1 MSDLKDLL
9 NKIRVEHTTAP
20 VVKEEFE
27 DEESEAEYSDSEYV
41 ESGTCY
47 YLNEDGTCSD
57 GCSCAEVSIEQECPF
72 MSSNDYESCCCFEE
86 AGVEEEYSE
95 DEDE

>member
-9 NKIRVEHTTAP
+9 NKIRVENTTAP
-20 VVKEEFE
+20 VVKEEN
-27 DEESEAEYSDSEYV
+27 EESDYSDGGYM
-41 ESGTCY
+41 ESTTCY

-72 MSSNDYESCCCFEE
+72 MSANDYESCCCFEA
-86 AGVEEEYSE
+86 AGEEEEYSE